1 MVGTTTEHAIPLR
14 RWSPGSAFSYC
25 LPPTAHCL
33 LAVADGLLERLHTGL
48 LAAGLGP
55 TALDI
60 APEDDPEGRTLAA
73 GLVLLY
79 PYQPLGADAPA
90 PYVVLTQRTTE
101 MRRHSGQISLPGGRY
116 DLEDGSL
123 LRTALRETEEELGV
137 NPADITIWGRLEP
150 ELIVAS
156 HYALA
161 PFVGYTPRRPHFQ
174 PAPAEVAEVIDLP
187 LGLLLDPAIRQEE
200 DWEFQGQTRRVCF
213 YHAAGYK
220 IWGATA
226 RILHQLETLLTP
238 ARGDTSSLTDA
249 AGRQVR
255 PLLPGEV
262 WPASIRP
269 PGT

>member
-1 MVGTTTEHAIPLR
+1 MADD
-14 RWSPGSAFSYC
+14 
-25 LPPTAHCL
+25 L
-33 LAVADGLLERLHTGL
+33 LKRLHAEL

-60 APEDDPEGRTLAA
+60 APHDDPEGRTLAA

-79 PYQPLGADAPA
+79 PYQPPESDARA

-137 NPADITIWGRLEP
+137 NPADVTVWGRLEP

-161 PFVGYTPRRPHFQ
+161 PFVAYTPRRPHFQ
-174 PAPAEVAEVIDLP
+174 PAPAEVAQVIDLP
-187 LGLLLDPAIRQEE
+187 LALLLDPAVRQEE
-200 DWEFQGQTRRVCF
+200 DWEFQGRTRRVCF
-213 YHAAGYK
+213 YHYAGYK

-226 RILHQLETLLTP
+226 RVLHQLETLLAP
-238 ARGDTSSLTDA
+238 ARGDTRPLMDET
-249 AGRQVR
+249 GRQTR

-262 WPASIRP
+262 WPASVRP
-269 PGT
+269 PGD